1 VNAGADAYNKSDY
14 AGALKYFG
22 MFVDAASEP
31 LFSEDPTIKADTLNA
46 LYANYATMAAGM
58 VKDNEKVLKYGQI
71 GKEDANEG
79 WRSLMYMAE
88 TYSKELKDT
97 AKWVEVLE
105 EGMTKFPS
113 QDFFV
118 GNIMD
123 YYITKGESDKALTKI
138 NELLA
143 QNETPYY
150 LYVQGVL
157 LYEKKQYDDAIGSF
171 NKIINKNENLVAEAT
186 AKIGDC
192 YFFPAQVIVEEN
204 ASLGIDDP
212 KYSTNEDQIKALYE
226 KAKPYYEKA
235 KQLAPD
241 NKSLWGN
248 YLLNIYW
255 KLNRGEYEALE
266 KELGY

>member
-1 VNAGADAYNKSDY
+1 
-14 AGALKYFG
+14 
-22 MFVDAASEP
+22 
-31 LFSEDPTIKADTLNA
+31 
-46 LYANYATMAAGM
+46 
-58 VKDNEKVLKYGQI
+58 
-71 GKEDANEG
+71 
-79 WRSLMYMAE
+79 MYMAE

-97 AKWVEVLE
+97 VKWVSVLE
-105 EGMTKFPS
+105 EGMEKFPS

-138 NELLA
+138 NALLA

-157 LYEKKQYDDAIGSF
+157 LYEKKQYDNAIASF

-192 YFFPAQVIVEEN
+192 YFFPAQEIVEEN

-235 KQLAPD
+235 KELAPD